1 MEMAMAR
8 NLPPRGM
15 KLHLSC
21 TLLNKTPTT
30 VEQWE
35 QILLKASN
43 DLVKLTHDHYT
54 NQLEAELKH
63 QKILLHEIK
72 ELNHHSF
79 TRAENTNLT
88 SLLKKTMAK
97 HQTET
102 ATLAAQLAA
111 KWTGCNK
118 CKRTKSYPPPP
129 QQAITHRRQNQ
140 KKNGEDQAPAGAKHK
155 HTSEEGTST
164 ETKKHKKPT
173 HIHSRKRPH
182 HKIY

>member
-1 MEMAMAR
+1 MAMAR

-15 KLHLSC
+15 KLDLSC

-88 SLLKKTMAK
+88 SLVKKTMAK

-118 CKRTKSYPPPP
+118 SKRTKSYPPPP

-140 KKNGEDQAPAGAKHK
+140 KKTERTRPLQGPNTNILQRKGPALKQRN
-155 HTSEEGTST
+155 TRNLPIYTY
-164 ETKKHKKPT
+164 
-173 HIHSRKRPH
+173 RKRPH